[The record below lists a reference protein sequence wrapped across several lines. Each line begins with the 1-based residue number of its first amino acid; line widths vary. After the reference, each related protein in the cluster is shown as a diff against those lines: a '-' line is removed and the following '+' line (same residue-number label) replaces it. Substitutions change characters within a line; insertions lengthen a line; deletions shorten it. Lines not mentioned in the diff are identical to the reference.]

1 MGWSFIMEPFGAAD
15 LEEAVGFLWAVQAV
29 LGWTWSVL
37 LLQVGRIA
45 LAFELAVWI
54 PRVYRSGR
62 RNETGWWPGFCRTVV
77 GNPVYFMGLVVAVV
91 LTVWYLLLPWIEAYP
106 YGTEDVPETLW
117 ASLSWKGL
125 EPFFSWVG
133 QILRIGLAVEFTLL
147 WPRAYRHFKKHDSGL
162 WADAA
167 RRFSKNKLS
176 LIGLALVLLLT
187 NTALLAPWI
196 APLHYT
202 KQNFMVAWQSPSWQ
216 YPFGTDGLGRDL
228 FSRVIYGAEISMT
241 VGVLV
246 QAIIFSIGV
255 PLGAIAGYVGG
266 RVDDAIMRV
275 VDVMS
280 AFPGLLFIILI
291 MAWLGAGLFNI
302 FIAIGVT
309 GWVGVCRL
317 LRGQVL
323 SLKEKE
329 FVRAAKAMGGSHT
342 RIIMTHILPNSLTP
356 LIVALA
362 LGIPSAIFAEAG
374 LSFIGIGISPPT
386 PSWGQMVG
394 ENAPYIR
401 SYWHLATFP
410 AIMIALTMLGFQLM
424 GDGLR
429 DALDPKMNE

>member
-1 MGWSFIMEPFGAAD
+1 MDSIGTSEVDLLWILGAILGWSWDTMI
-15 LEEAVGFLWAVQAV
+15 LE
-29 LGWTWSVL
+29 
-37 LLQVGRIA
+37 VGRIA
-45 LAFELAVWI
+45 LAIQLLLYI
-54 PRVYRSGR
+54 PRIYRLGQKDGTSRWALFCQRVVQSKTSFAILISGI
-62 RNETGWWPGFCRTVV
+62 
-77 GNPVYFMGLVVAVV
+77 V
-91 LTVWYLLLPWIEAYP
+91 LTAFWLFIPWIDQYP
-106 YGTEDVPETLW
+106 YGTEDIPESFGE
-117 ASLSWKGL
+117 SLSWEGL
-125 EPFFSWVG
+125 EPFFSWAG
-133 QILRIGLAVEFTLL
+133 QIFRITLATEFTLL
-147 WPRAYRHFKKHDSGL
+147 WPRAYRYFKKNNSGL
-162 WADAA
+162 WADAT
-167 RRFSKNKLS
+167 RRFSRNKLS
-176 LIGLALVLLLT
+176 LVGLVLVLLLS
-187 NTALLAPWI
+187 NTALLAPWV

-202 KQNFMVAWQSPSWQ
+202 KQNFLVAWQEPSWL

-255 PLGAIAGYVGG
+255 PLGSLAGYAGG
-266 RVDDAIMRV
+266 RVDSIIMRF
-275 VDVMS
+275 VDIMS

-291 MAWLGAGLFNI
+291 MSWLGAGLFNI
-302 FIAIGVT
+302 FVAIGVT

-317 LRGQVL
+317 LRGQIL

-329 FVRAAKAMGGSHT
+329 FVRAAKAMGGSHL
-342 RIIMTHILPNSLTP
+342 RIVTTHILPNSLTP
-356 LIVALA
+356 MIVALA

-394 ENAPYIR
+394 ENANYIR